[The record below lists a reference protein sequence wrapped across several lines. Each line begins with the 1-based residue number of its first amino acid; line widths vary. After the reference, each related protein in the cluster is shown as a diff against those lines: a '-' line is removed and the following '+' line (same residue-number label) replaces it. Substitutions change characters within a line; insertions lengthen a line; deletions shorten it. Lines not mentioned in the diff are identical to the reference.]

1 MPVVGVQILN
11 MTPSDL
17 KKQKPAHLGDE
28 WVGAGA
34 AVQTVPLSSSDWFGG
49 PGGLTRLTRSA
60 ES

>member
-1 MPVVGVQILN
+1 MPVVEVQILC

-34 AVQTVPLSSSDWFGG
+34 AVQTIPVSSSDWLSQV
-49 PGGLTRLTRSA
+49 PGVWGINKIC
-60 ES
+60 